1 MFASHRDL
9 GFVFPFAGWGSHF
22 EESRARVVSPGK
34 KEDTMPAKKAKQSTI
49 IDVIQRGD
57 LSILE
62 AFGQELSQ
70 VFAAEVLPKLDI
82 KDTLSLAKVSK
93 ACNAAVWNEHGVACM
108 KDKMKVDGT
117 QISPMLWAASVGNL
131 SAVKALVKAG
141 QDLDEMGCHCKYE
154 LYDARVD
161 PVFRHPTKSGFI
173 ISCPKMTMLQVATRG
188 GHAEV
193 VAFLIQAGADVNILC
208 GRESRSALQDACR
221 NDYVCSFAKLECA
234 RLLIEAGADVNTTD
248 REMSTPLIT
257 ATTLPQDSGLPFVQM
272 LIDAG
277 ANVNHSTAV
286 TEYFGDTALHRAAYY
301 GSHVEIVKA
310 LLRAGAHVDA
320 KSWTGKTAL
329 CYAALSKELVKF
341 AELMK
346 WGASALP
353 LALDYAKCHQK
364 LKDYEKEVSDD
375 DETDSNQ

>member
-1 MFASHRDL
+1 
-9 GFVFPFAGWGSHF
+9 
-22 EESRARVVSPGK
+22 
-34 KEDTMPAKKAKQSTI
+34 MPAKKAKQSTI

-57 LSILE
+57 LSILQ

-108 KDKMKVDGT
+108 KDKMKVRGT

-141 QDLDEMGCHCKYE
+141 QDLDETGKFTGFLSGE
-154 LYDARVD
+154 LYQ
-161 PVFRHPTKSGFI
+161 TSKT
-173 ISCPKMTMLQVATRG
+173 TMLMVATRY

-193 VAFLIQAGADVNILC
+193 VAFLIQAGADVNIIC
-208 GRESRSALQDACR
+208 GLESRSALLEACPH
-221 NDYVCSFAKLECA
+221 CAFECA

-248 REMSTPLIT
+248 KYMSTPLISASLLHT
-257 ATTLPQDSGLPFVQM
+257 KTPLVHM

-277 ANVNHSTAV
+277 ANVNHSSAETI
-286 TEYFGDTALHRAAYY
+286 EYDGDTALHHAAYY
-301 GSHVEIVKA
+301 GHVDTVTA

-320 KSWTGKTAL
+320 KGLTGKTAL
-329 CYAALSKELVKF
+329 CYAALSKHHVIF
-341 AELMK
+341 NELMK

-353 LALDYAKCHQK
+353 LALDYAKCHK
-364 LKDYEKEVSDD
+364 ELEKFKDAMSD
-375 DETDSNQ
+375 DETDSY

>member
-1 MFASHRDL
+1 
-9 GFVFPFAGWGSHF
+9 
-22 EESRARVVSPGK
+22 
-34 KEDTMPAKKAKQSTI
+34 MPAKKAKQSTI

-57 LSILE
+57 LSILQ

-108 KDKMKVDGT
+108 KDKMKVRGT

-141 QDLDEMGCHCKYE
+141 QDLDETGIFHEQTRVRDE
-154 LYDARVD
+154 LNQ
-161 PVFRHPTKSGFI
+161 T
-173 ISCPKMTMLQVATRG
+173 PKMTMLQVATRRN
-188 GHAEV
+188 HAEV

-208 GRESRSALQDACR
+208 GIESRSALLEACPR
-221 NDYVCSFAKLECA
+221 YAFECA

-248 REMSTPLIT
+248 KYMSTPLIWASILHT
-257 ATTLPQDSGLPFVQM
+257 GTLLVQM

-277 ANVNHSTAV
+277 ANVNHSSAETI
-286 TEYFGDTALHRAAYY
+286 EYDGDTALHHAAYY
-301 GSHVEIVKA
+301 GHVDTVTA

-320 KSWTGKTAL
+320 KGLTGKTAL
-329 CYAALSKELVKF
+329 CYAALSKHHVIF
-341 AELMK
+341 NELMK

-353 LALDYAKCHQK
+353 LALDYAKCHK
-364 LKDYEKEVSDD
+364 ELEKFKDAMSD
-375 DETDSNQ
+375 DETDSY

>member
-1 MFASHRDL
+1 
-9 GFVFPFAGWGSHF
+9 
-22 EESRARVVSPGK
+22 
-34 KEDTMPAKKAKQSTI
+34 MPAKKAKRSII

-108 KDKMKVDGT
+108 KDKMKVNVT

-141 QDLDEMGCHCKYE
+141 QDLDETGIFHAVTRVRDE
-154 LYDARVD
+154 LRQ
-161 PVFRHPTKSGFI
+161 T
-173 ISCPKMTMLQVATRG
+173 PKMTMLTVATRCD
-188 GHAEV
+188 HPEV

-208 GRESRSALQDACR
+208 GTFFRSALQEACSLVDNR
-221 NDYVCSFAKLECA
+221 GALDCA

-248 REMSTPLIT
+248 KYMSTPLT
-257 ATTLPQDSGLPFVQM
+257 FASMLQKGTPLVQM

-277 ANVNHSTAV
+277 ANVNHSIA
-286 TEYFGDTALHRAAYY
+286 EGCYFSGDTALHSAAYY
-301 GSHVEIVKA
+301 GIRETVTA

-320 KSWTGKTAL
+320 KSCTGKTAL
-329 CYAALSKELVKF
+329 CYAALSKEHVIVM
-341 AELMK
+341 ELMK
-346 WGASALP
+346 WGASVLP
-353 LALDYAKCHQK
+353 LAVDYAKCHQE
-364 LKDYEKEVSDD
+364 LEDIKDLSNSD
-375 DETDSNQ
+375 DETDSE

>member
-1 MFASHRDL
+1 MS
-9 GFVFPFAGWGSHF
+9 
-22 EESRARVVSPGK
+22 
-34 KEDTMPAKKAKQSTI
+34 AKKAKQSTI

-57 LSILE
+57 LSILQ

-82 KDTLSLAKVSK
+82 KYTLSHAKVSK

-108 KDKMKVDGT
+108 KDKMKVCGS

-141 QDLDEMGCHCKYE
+141 QDLDETGKYHEVLGGE
-154 LYDARVD
+154 LNQ
-161 PVFRHPTKSGFI
+161 TSN
-173 ISCPKMTMLQVATRG
+173 MTMLQVATRRNR
-188 GHAEV
+188 AEV
-193 VAFLIQAGADVNILC
+193 AAFLIQAGADVNILC

-301 GSHVEIVKA
+301 GHGETVTA

-320 KSWTGKTAL
+320 KSWSGKTAL
-329 CYAALSKELVKF
+329 CYAALSKEHVIVM
-341 AELMK
+341 ELMK